1 MPEKPKHGDDR
12 MQCKELFALLS
23 QYVDAELNPKS
34 CAEIEKHLQG
44 CDPCVAFLNTLRKTA
59 ELCRQYQP
67 AELPR
72 PLQEQVRRDLRAA
85 YDAARRRR
93 SAKR

>member
-1 MPEKPKHGDDR
+1 VDR
-12 MQCKELFALLS
+12 MDCRELFALLS
-23 QYVDAELNPKS
+23 QYVDHELKADTCAELES
-34 CAEIEKHLQG
+34 HLRD

-72 PLQEQVRRDLRAA
+72 PLRADVRHELRTAYTAAVRRRTP
-85 YDAARRRR
+85 RR
-93 SAKR
+93 

>member
-1 MPEKPKHGDDR
+1 M
-12 MQCKELFALLS
+12 LS
-23 QYVDAELNPKS
+23 QYVDAELDPCS

-72 PLQEQVRRDLRAA
+72 PLRDEVRRDLRAA
-85 YDAARRRR
+85 YEAAVSR
-93 SAKR
+93 KRK